1 MSRTSLLLSCALC
14 APCVA
19 MTACGNPDSPAKR
32 KSELRVVHL
41 DALAHESPESG
52 GFGQEKKTHRELLDQ
67 LHGFVEDDAVK
78 GLLLHV
84 GELRGAFARARDVR
98 DALAAVRRAGKPVHC
113 YVETTDN
120 LGYGLA
126 AASCDRITLSPAGAI
141 DLVGVAAQ
149 TVYAKRALDALG
161 VGADVVQ
168 VGAYKGAAD
177 AVTEETM
184 PQTVRENLSAML
196 DDLQSDLVG
205 LVAARKALAPAAA
218 QVLIDGGPYTS
229 ERALAAGLVD
239 GVGFD
244 DEARARAKQAAKSEH
259 VTDDSQRER
268 DEFELS
274 DLLDALFEEKDEQA
288 SGERV
293 VLAHLDGTIM
303 MGNERSSGSAHAR
316 SFVAAMRRF
325 ADDEG
330 VKAVVLRIDSPGGS
344 VLASDA
350 MWHAVRR
357 VAKRKPVIASLGDMA
372 ASGGYYVAA
381 AATEVMARD
390 ESIVGSIGVVG
401 GKLVAHQLA
410 ERVGVRFERLSRG
423 RHAAWT
429 SPTQPFSDEER
440 ALFQRSLHAAYDR
453 FLARIVEGRK
463 LPLERIQPL
472 AEGRIMTGRR
482 ARQGGLVDSEGGL
495 REALARARKQAK
507 LGEDVEVQVWPH
519 RPSFFEALQG
529 MTLQGR
535 SVGSALSE
543 AALSELELPGVSLRG
558 LPELLLAGEAGQA
571 AAVLPFGL
579 TLR

>member
-1 MSRTSLLLSCALC
+1 MPRTSLLLTCALC
-14 APCVA
+14 ATA
-19 MTACGNPDSPAKR
+19 ACGNPDAPAKH

-41 DALAHESPESG
+41 DRLAHESPESA
-52 GFGQEKKTHRELLDQ
+52 GFSEHDETHRALLDE
-67 LHGFVEDDAVK
+67 LHGFVKDDAVR

-84 GELRGAFARARDVR
+84 GDLRGAFARARDVR

-113 YVETTDN
+113 YVEATDN
-120 LGYGLA
+120 LGYGLS

-168 VGAYKGAAD
+168 IGAYKGAAD
-177 AVTEETM
+177 VATEETM
-184 PQTVRENLSAML
+184 PEPVRENLSAML
-196 DDLQSDLVG
+196 DDLQSDLVA

-218 QVLIDGGPYTS
+218 QALIDGGPYTS
-229 ERALAAGLVD
+229 ERALSAGLVD

-244 DEARARAKQAAKSEH
+244 DEARARAKQAAKAEH

-268 DEFELS
+268 DDFELS
-274 DLLDALFEEKDEQA
+274 DLLEALFEEHDDEVH
-288 SGERV
+288 GERV

-303 MGNERSSGSAHAR
+303 MGNERSTGSGQAR

-325 ADDEG
+325 GDDKG

-357 VAKRKPVIASLGDMA
+357 VAKRKPVIASIGDMA

-429 SPTQPFSDEER
+429 SPTQPFTDEER

-463 LPLERIQPL
+463 LPLERITPL

-482 ARQGGLVDSEGGL
+482 ARQGGLVDREGGL
-495 REALARARKQAK
+495 REALARAREQAK
-507 LGEDVEVQVWPH
+507 LAEDVEVQVWPQ

-529 MTLQGR
+529 MTMQ
-535 SVGSALSE
+535 GSALGH
-543 AALSELELPGVSLRG
+543 AAWSELLPDVSLRG
-558 LPELLLAGEAGQA
+558 LPELLLAGEAGDA